1 MYRQLIIILTAVA
14 ATLGL
19 SIHAAADT
27 TPEDA
32 NDYRIAIMTVLRGHI
47 GASSMT
53 VRGLVEDRGQLV
65 NHAQGLANGVME
77 LGNIFPEG
85 SNIGES
91 EALPVIWE
99 NPEEFAAAI
108 VKVQDASLE
117 FVDAAESGDA
127 EAISGAF
134 RELGM
139 ACRGCHDQF
148 RVAHD

>member
-14 ATLGL
+14 VTLGL

-32 NDYRIAIMTVLRGHI
+32 ADYRVAIMTTLRGHI

-77 LGNIFPEG
+77 LG
-85 SNIGES
+85 
-91 EALPVIWE
+91 
-99 NPEEFAAAI
+99 
-108 VKVQDASLE
+108 
-117 FVDAAESGDA
+117 
-127 EAISGAF
+127 
-134 RELGM
+134 
-139 ACRGCHDQF
+139 CRMN
-148 RVAHD
+148 

>member
-1 MYRQLIIILTAVA
+1 MARKLISILTAVA
-14 ATLGL
+14 VTMGC

-32 NDYRIAIMTVLRGHI
+32 ADYRIAIMTTLRGHI

-65 NHAQGLANGVME
+65 NHAQGLANSAME
-77 LGNIFPEG
+77 LGNIFPQG
-85 SNIGES
+85 SNVGES
-91 EALPVIWE
+91 EALPLIWE
-99 NPEEFAAAI
+99 EPEEFAAAI

-117 FVDAAESGDA
+117 FVEAAENGDA
-127 EAISGAF
+127 EVIGGAF
-134 RELGM
+134 RNLGM